1 MFILVGMLRPTPLT
15 HLDLSLTTTWVWNS
29 RHMSSVVVMRMQFLV
44 MLDTHC
50 YITQG
55 AGTGTWPNQDS
66 ILFDLILHMM
76 PMVILFR
83 IFMFV
88 QIWLKISL
96 QNTIALNKR
105 SYQDKT
111 SYFFSQEGIMSVAC
125 WLRGWFKCCTTFPLH
140 ISTFSDNPDSPAWA
154 TKEFVLSLA
163 LTWFR
168 RLFGNVNWKWK
179 W

>member
-1 MFILVGMLRPTPLT
+1 
-15 HLDLSLTTTWVWNS
+15 
-29 RHMSSVVVMRMQFLV
+29 MRMQFLV

-50 YITQG
+50 Y
-55 AGTGTWPNQDS
+55 AGCRDWNMTKSEQYFIWPNTSHDAHGF
-66 ILFDLILHMM
+66 ILFS
-76 PMVILFR
+76 
-83 IFMFV
+83 IFMYV

-111 SYFFSQEGIMSVAC
+111 LYFFRQEGILSVAC

-179 W
+179 WYKTCWCSWQPRFASLSYQGICPLLGSHFVS

>member
-1 MFILVGMLRPTPLT
+1 MIDVPYLMFILVGMLRPTPLT

-55 AGTGTWPNQDS
+55 AGTETWPNQDS

-76 PMVILFR
+76 PMVI
-83 IFMFV
+83 FMMYV

-96 QNTIALNKR
+96 QNTIALSKR

-111 SYFFSQEGIMSVAC
+111 SYFFWQEGILYVAR
-125 WLRGWFKCCTTFPLH
+125 WLREWFKCCTTLPLH
-140 ISTFSDNPDSPAWA
+140 ISTFSWQPRFAS
-154 TKEFVLSLA
+154 LSYQGICPL
-163 LTWFR
+163 LGSH
-168 RLFGNVNWKWK
+168 LVS
-179 W
+179 